1 MSSLSKITPEGPG
14 SVEGA
19 PELPAGFTD
28 TFSSRYIDTSEVRMH
43 AVVGGSGPP
52 LLLIHGWPETW
63 YAWRLMMPALAEH
76 FTVVAVDQRGIGL
89 SDKPADGYD
98 SATLAGDLVEVMDAL
113 GHSRFAVVGCD
124 TGLLL
129 AYAVAADNRD
139 RVVRLAVGE
148 APLVGVAPSPPLF
161 VPGPLNERLWHI
173 AFNRTAT
180 INELLVRGREA
191 LFFGNE
197 FALSAG
203 SKALSV
209 GAVNYYIDLLSDD
222 ADALRGSFA
231 LYRAIDTTIEQN
243 AQRKTNKLTMPV
255 LAMGGAESS
264 GESIAASMRL
274 AADDVQT
281 LVLPCA
287 HWLAELAPVEMV
299 GALNEF
305 LAPYSK
311 EVA

>member
-1 MSSLSKITPEGPG
+1 
-14 SVEGA
+14 
-19 PELPAGFTD
+19 
-28 TFSSRYIDTSEVRMH
+28 
-43 AVVGGSGPP
+43 
-52 LLLIHGWPETW
+52 
-63 YAWRLMMPALAEH
+63 MMPALAEH

-89 SDKPADGYD
+89 SDKPDDGYD
-98 SATLAGDLVEVMDAL
+98 SATLANDLVEVMDAL

-139 RVVRLAVGE
+139 RVVRLAAGE

-222 ADALRGSFA
+222 ADALRGTFA

-305 LAPYSK
+305 LVPYSK